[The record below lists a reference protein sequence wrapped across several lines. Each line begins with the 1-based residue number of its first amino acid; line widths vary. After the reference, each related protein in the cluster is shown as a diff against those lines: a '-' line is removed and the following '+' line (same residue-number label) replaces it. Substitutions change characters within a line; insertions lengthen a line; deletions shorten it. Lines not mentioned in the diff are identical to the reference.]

1 MQTRDKEK
9 QSEER
14 EGEEKRDLELENIVG
29 NLLVAEYQVDRLR
42 ARLSDMIDRYRPRV
56 KDNNKA
62 STHVFKHNNKWY
74 KLSLRLDQETDVN
87 SDKENGAGKTG
98 SQGILHRN
106 DTY

>member
-9 QSEER
+9 QSEEG

-42 ARLSDMIDRYRPRV
+42 TRLNDMINGYRPYI
-56 KDNNKA
+56 KNNKT

-74 KLSLRLDQETDVN
+74 KLSLRIDEADVSPAEN
-87 SDKENGAGKTG
+87 S
-98 SQGILHRN
+98 S
-106 DTY
+106 